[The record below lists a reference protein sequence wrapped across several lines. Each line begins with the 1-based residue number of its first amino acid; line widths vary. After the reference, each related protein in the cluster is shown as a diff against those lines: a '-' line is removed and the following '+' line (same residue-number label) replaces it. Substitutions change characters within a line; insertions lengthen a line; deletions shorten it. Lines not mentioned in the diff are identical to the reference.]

1 MNEITLAEFLDQANL
16 WGRIQALSPY
26 PFFDTMPPDE
36 LDLKLILDYGERIVY
51 PKIVSLDLDKLA
63 SLVNNTFSSKWE
75 KLITINA
82 IDFVNGAERVV
93 NETVNNNV
101 INTGSNNIDHKV
113 SAFNT
118 DVLITDNAD
127 HTASTNTTDGENI
140 RLLTEKTTSLNTAYN
155 NLLLSQKVNIIVI
168 VLKDVSTF
176 LTLDI
181 YK

>member
-1 MNEITLAEFLDQANL
+1 MDEITLAEFLDQANL
-16 WGRIQALSPY
+16 WGRIQALTPY
-26 PFFDTMPPDE
+26 PFFDTMSPDE

-51 PKIVSLDLDKLA
+51 PKIINLDLDKLS
-63 SLVNNTFSSKWE
+63 SLINNTFSIKW
-75 KLITINA
+75 KQLITINN
-82 IDFVNGAERVV
+82 IDFINGEERVL

-101 INTGSNNIDHKV
+101 VNTGSNNTDHKV

-118 DVLITDNAD
+118 DELILDSAD
-127 HTASTNTTDGENI
+127 HTASTNKTDGENI

-155 NLLLSQKVNIIVI
+155 NLLLAQKVNIIGI